1 MTEGMKRII
10 SELTGEQ
17 KDIVIDRLHDENEIA
32 KESKKLRLASDL
44 NNLIFFLNNPGV
56 KPGGV
61 KKEDLDLFKKLQTS
75 LNNNI

>member
-10 SELTGEQ
+10 NELKGEQ
-17 KDIVIDRLHDENEIA
+17 KKTAIERLYTENETA
-32 KESKKLRLASDL
+32 KERQKLRLASDL

-61 KKEDLDLFKKLQTS
+61 KKEDLDLFEELQISFEKL
-75 LNNNI
+75 

>member
-10 SELTGEQ
+10 NELKGEH
-17 KDIVIDRLHDENEIA
+17 KNIAIERLHDENEIA
-32 KESKKLRLASDL
+32 KGNQKLRLASDL

-61 KKEDLDLFKKLQTS
+61 KKEDLELFEQLQIS
-75 LNNNI
+75 LQ

>member
-10 SELTGEQ
+10 NELTGEQ
-17 KDIVIDRLHDENEIA
+17 KNTAIERLHDENETA
-32 KESKKLRLASDL
+32 KGSKKLRLASDL

-61 KKEDLDLFKKLQTS
+61 KKEDLDLFEQLQISLEKKV
-75 LNNNI
+75 

>member
-75 LNNNI
+75 LNKNI

>member
-10 SELTGEQ
+10 NELNGEQ
-17 KDIVIDRLHDENEIA
+17 KSIAIQRLHDENEIA
-32 KESKKLRLASDL
+32 KGNQKLRLASDL

-61 KKEDLDLFKKLQTS
+61 KKEDLELFQQLQIS
-75 LNNNI
+75 LH

>member
-1 MTEGMKRII
+1 MKRII